1 VIGVWPSVTYPSHA
15 TLVTGVSPER
25 HGILYNKPFDPLGRA
40 DDGTYWFAEDLR
52 VPTLWDVAEQ
62 SGLRTASVDWPV
74 TIGANISH
82 DIVQYGRA
90 GGPRTS
96 DEQKL
101 FRALSGHGLLAETE
115 RAVGPYPYGPTS
127 AIEDDERRAAASA
140 YLLETRRPRLH
151 LAYFGSLDEAQH
163 RSGPGSESARRA
175 LERLDA
181 VVGRLRS
188 AAERAAGGPT
198 VVAVVSDHG
207 FTRTH
212 RELPLSTP
220 SAQ

>member
-101 FRALSGHGLLAETE
+101 FRALSGHG
-115 RAVGPYPYGPTS
+115 
-127 AIEDDERRAAASA
+127 
-140 YLLETRRPRLH
+140 RPRWTRQTA
-151 LAYFGSLDEAQH
+151 LADRREPHSRCRCGRTRGSSTHAPD
-163 RSGPGSESARRA
+163 GSNVPPSP
-175 LERLDA
+175 
-181 VVGRLRS
+181 VGTM
-188 AAERAAGGPT
+188 AM
-198 VVAVVSDHG
+198 
-207 FTRTH
+207 TRCDP
-212 RELPLSTP
+212 RWTP
-220 SAQ
+220 SS